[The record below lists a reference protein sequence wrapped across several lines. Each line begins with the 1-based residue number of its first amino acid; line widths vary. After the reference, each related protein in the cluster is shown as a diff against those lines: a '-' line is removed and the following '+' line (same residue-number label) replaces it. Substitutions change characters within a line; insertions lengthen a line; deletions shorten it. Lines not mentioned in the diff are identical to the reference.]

1 MKHKL
6 SILAVISMLL
16 LMLVA
21 ATTTAEEVVPYA
33 NGSNSLSIQFTISG
47 SGTATASAGA
57 TTLASGTYPKIT
69 IYIQTKV
76 GSDWVTV
83 KTGSGGREAEITY
96 QAEKGI
102 NYRGR
107 AVLKVYNSNDVQIDS
122 LSINSNAR
130 AWN

>member
-6 SILAVISMLL
+6 SILAMISVLL
-16 LMLVA
+16 LILVA
-21 ATTTAEEVVPYA
+21 VTATAEEFVPYA
-33 NGSNSLSIQFTISG
+33 SPANSLSIQFSISG
-47 SGTATASAGA
+47 SGVATASAVA
-57 TTLASGTYPKIT
+57 TTMATGTYPKIT
-69 IYIQTKV
+69 IYIQKKV

-107 AVLKVYNSNDVQIDS
+107 AVLKVYNSNDVQVDS
-122 LSINSNAR
+122 LSINSNSR
-130 AWN
+130 SWN